1 MLHWLTQLRLAQK
14 FTLLGLLT
22 LAMVAFP
29 SALYLKQT
37 ITDVRQAHR
46 QAEGV
51 PVLMA
56 LNMVIQHTQVHRGLS
71 AGVLSGNEG
80 MQQRRVTAKEAVNQ
94 ALGNA
99 AAILVQNNAPVQE
112 QQRLQKWQT
121 TWQALEQAVA
131 ANKVEVADS
140 FARHTDLI
148 AELMMI
154 NEELLV
160 AYHLQSNEDPA
171 NVALLQAAL
180 VQAPQLTEGVG
191 QMRGM
196 GTGFLTQAFLSV
208 DDRGAFRAL
217 ISQTTTF
224 QKQVGRF
231 IRRAMTLNPAYQQ
244 ELGGLVKTATELLNE
259 SNHLARTEVLE
270 IDLLQYPASDYFNQL
285 TQTIDAINA
294 VRISGADRLAQVLDA
309 NADKQRNLLITLSVL
324 QTALL
329 IAAVWLAL
337 LFVRSIT
344 QPLRRAVDLALAV
357 ADGNLQGADETPDRN
372 EIGELIA
379 AQQQMRARLRPIVQ
393 QVRQGSDAVALAS
406 AEIAQGNQD
415 LSARTESQASALEQ
429 TAASMEE
436 LSATVRHNADSAQQA
451 SQLTQTAHSIASQ
464 GGQMVGQMVQTMQG
478 IHDSSRKMGDII
490 GVIDSI
496 AFQTNI
502 LALNAAVE
510 AARAGEQGRGFAVV
524 ASEVRGLAGR
534 AANAAREIKA
544 LINDSTLQVQA
555 GATLVNHAGDC
566 IAQLVQSVRQVSS
579 IMAEITAATQEQSQ
593 RITEVSH
600 SVGSLEDM
608 TQQNAALVEEGAAA
622 AESLKDQAGR
632 LTQMVHTFRLTRE
645 HAQARAWE
653 APTAAA
659 IAGQAPANQRI
670 ALPRS

>member
-1 MLHWLTQLRLAQK
+1 M
-14 FTLLGLLT
+14 
-22 LAMVAFP
+22 
-29 SALYLKQT
+29 
-37 ITDVRQAHR
+37 
-46 QAEGV
+46 
-51 PVLMA
+51 
-56 LNMVIQHTQVHRGLS
+56 
-71 AGVLSGNEG
+71 
-80 MQQRRVTAKEAVNQ
+80 NQ

-99 AAILVQNNAPVQE
+99 AALLVQNDAPVQE

-131 ANKVEVADS
+131 SNKVEVADS

-160 AYHLQSNEDPA
+160 AYRLQSNEDPA

-191 QMRGM
+191 QMRAM

-217 ISQTTTF
+217 ISQTATF

-231 IRRAMTLNPAYQQ
+231 IQRAMTLNPAYEQ

-270 IDLLQYPASDYFNQL
+270 IDLLQYPASDYFNKL
-285 TQTIDAINA
+285 TQTIEAINA

-309 NADKQRNLLITLSVL
+309 NADKQRNVLITLSVL
-324 QTALL
+324 QTVLL

-344 QPLRRAVDLALAV
+344 QPLRRAVDLALEV
-357 ADGNLQGADETPDRN
+357 ADGNLQGADQTPDRN

-393 QVRQGSDAVALAS
+393 QVRHGSDAVALAS

-451 SQLTQTAHSIASQ
+451 SQLTQTAHSIATQ

-524 ASEVRGLAGR
+524 ASEVRSLAGR
-534 AANAAREIKA
+534 SAEAAKEIKRLIDDSVQRVGAGNA
-544 LINDSTLQVQA
+544 LAQQTGETMQEMVGAIGKVNTIVSAISNASREQAEGVIQVGEAITQM
-555 GATLVNHAGDC
+555 D
-566 IAQLVQSVRQVSS
+566 QV
-579 IMAEITAATQEQSQ
+579 
-593 RITEVSH
+593 
-600 SVGSLEDM
+600 
-608 TQQNAALVEEGAAA
+608 TQQNAALVEEMAAA
-622 AESLKDQAGR
+622 ATSLNSQSQELVQAISIFQVEGASGR
-632 LTQMVHTFRLTRE
+632 T
-645 HAQARAWE
+645 
-653 APTAAA
+653 
-659 IAGQAPANQRI
+659 QAPP
-670 ALPRS
+670 ALLK

>member
-14 FTLLGLLT
+14 FTLLGLVT

-46 QAEGV
+46 QADGV

-99 AAILVQNNAPVQE
+99 AALLVQNDAPVQE

-131 ANKVEVADS
+131 SNKVEVADS

-160 AYHLQSNEDPA
+160 AYRLQSNEDPA

-191 QMRGM
+191 QMRAM

-217 ISQTTTF
+217 ISQTATF

-231 IRRAMTLNPAYQQ
+231 IQRAMTLNPAYEQ

-270 IDLLQYPASDYFNQL
+270 IDLLQYPASDYFNKL
-285 TQTIDAINA
+285 TQTIEAINA

-309 NADKQRNLLITLSVL
+309 NADKQRNVLITLSVL
-324 QTALL
+324 QTVLL

-357 ADGNLQGADETPDRN
+357 ADGNLQGADQTPDRN

-393 QVRQGSDAVALAS
+393 QVRHGSDAVALAR

-451 SQLTQTAHSIASQ
+451 SQLTQTAHSIATQ

-524 ASEVRGLAGR
+524 ASEVRSLAGR
-534 AANAAREIKA
+534 SAEAAKEIKRLIDDSVQRVGAGNA
-544 LINDSTLQVQA
+544 LAQQTGETMQEMVGAIGKVNTIVSAISNASREQAEGVIQVGEAITQM
-555 GATLVNHAGDC
+555 D
-566 IAQLVQSVRQVSS
+566 QV
-579 IMAEITAATQEQSQ
+579 
-593 RITEVSH
+593 
-600 SVGSLEDM
+600 
-608 TQQNAALVEEGAAA
+608 TQQNAALVEEMAAA
-622 AESLKDQAGR
+622 ATSLNSQSQELVQAISIFQVEGASGR
-632 LTQMVHTFRLTRE
+632 TQT
-645 HAQARAWE
+645 
-653 APTAAA
+653 P
-659 IAGQAPANQRI
+659 PA
-670 ALPRS
+670 LLK

>member
-22 LAMVAFP
+22 LAMLAFP
-29 SALYLKQT
+29 SVLYLKQT

-160 AYHLQSNEDPA
+160 AYHLQSNEVPA

-191 QMRGM
+191 QMRAM

-231 IRRAMTLNPAYQQ
+231 IQRAMTLNPAYEQ
-244 ELGGLVKTATELLNE
+244 ELGGLIKTATELLNE

-270 IDLLQYPASDYFNQL
+270 IDLLQYPASDYFNKL
-285 TQTIDAINA
+285 TQAIEAINA

-524 ASEVRGLAGR
+524 ASEVRSLAGR
-534 AANAAREIKA
+534 SAEAAKEIKRLIDDSVQRVGAGNA
-544 LINDSTLQVQA
+544 LAQQTGETMQEMVGAIGKVNTIVSAISNASREQAEGVIQVGEAITQM
-555 GATLVNHAGDC
+555 D
-566 IAQLVQSVRQVSS
+566 QV
-579 IMAEITAATQEQSQ
+579 
-593 RITEVSH
+593 
-600 SVGSLEDM
+600 
-608 TQQNAALVEEGAAA
+608 TQQNAALVEELSAAA
-622 AESLKDQAGR
+622 RSLQEQAQGQVQSISVFTLTPQGAGR
-632 LTQMVHTFRLTRE
+632 
-645 HAQARAWE
+645 
-653 APTAAA
+653 
-659 IAGQAPANQRI
+659 
-670 ALPRS
+670 SS

>member
-1 MLHWLTQLRLAQK
+1 M
-14 FTLLGLLT
+14 
-22 LAMVAFP
+22 
-29 SALYLKQT
+29 
-37 ITDVRQAHR
+37 
-46 QAEGV
+46 
-51 PVLMA
+51 
-56 LNMVIQHTQVHRGLS
+56 
-71 AGVLSGNEG
+71 
-80 MQQRRVTAKEAVNQ
+80 NQ

-99 AAILVQNNAPVQE
+99 AALLVQNDAPVQE

-131 ANKVEVADS
+131 SNKVEVADS

-160 AYHLQSNEDPA
+160 AYRLQSNEDPA

-191 QMRGM
+191 QMRAM

-217 ISQTTTF
+217 ISQTATF

-231 IRRAMTLNPAYQQ
+231 IQRAMTLNPAYEQ

-270 IDLLQYPASDYFNQL
+270 IDLLQYPASDYFNKL
-285 TQTIDAINA
+285 TQTIEAINA

-309 NADKQRNLLITLSVL
+309 NADKQRNVLITLSVL
-324 QTALL
+324 QTVLL

-344 QPLRRAVDLALAV
+344 QPLRRAVDLALEV
-357 ADGNLQGADETPDRN
+357 ADGNLQGADQTPDRN

-393 QVRQGSDAVALAS
+393 QVRHGSDAVALAS

-451 SQLTQTAHSIASQ
+451 SQLTQTAHSIATQ

-524 ASEVRGLAGR
+524 ASEVRSLAGR
-534 AANAAREIKA
+534 SAEAAKEIKRLIDDSVQRVGAGNA
-544 LINDSTLQVQA
+544 LAQQTGETMQEMVGAIGKVNTIVSAISNASREQAEGVIQVGEAITQM
-555 GATLVNHAGDC
+555 D
-566 IAQLVQSVRQVSS
+566 QV
-579 IMAEITAATQEQSQ
+579 
-593 RITEVSH
+593 
-600 SVGSLEDM
+600 
-608 TQQNAALVEEGAAA
+608 TQQNAALVEEMAAA
-622 AESLKDQAGR
+622 ATSLNSQSQELVQAISIFQVEGASGR
-632 LTQMVHTFRLTRE
+632 TQ
-645 HAQARAWE
+645 AS
-653 APTAAA
+653 
-659 IAGQAPANQRI
+659 PA
-670 ALPRS
+670 LLK

>member
-160 AYHLQSNEDPA
+160 AYRLQSNEDPA

-191 QMRGM
+191 QMRAM

-217 ISQTTTF
+217 ISQTETF

-231 IRRAMTLNPAYQQ
+231 IQRAMTLNPAYEQ
-244 ELGGLVKTATELLNE
+244 ELGGLIKTATELLNE

-270 IDLLQYPASDYFNQL
+270 IDLLQYPASDYFTKL
-285 TQTIDAINA
+285 TQAIEAINA

-524 ASEVRGLAGR
+524 AGEVRALAQR
-534 AANAAREIKA
+534 SADAAKEIKG
-544 LINDSTLQVQA
+544 LIDGSVAKVEQGARLVGDA
-555 GATLVNHAGDC
+555 GATMTDIVEQAQRVAGLIAEISTATAEQTDG
-566 IAQLVQSVRQVSS
+566 IAQ
-579 IMAEITAATQEQSQ
+579 
-593 RITEVSH
+593 
-600 SVGSLEDM
+600 VGEAVAHLDRS
-608 TQQNAALVEEGAAA
+608 TQQNAALVEESAAA
-622 AESLKDQAGR
+622 AQTLKQQAAQ
-632 LTQMVHTFRLTRE
+632 LAQAVSVFRLGLD
-645 HAQARAWE
+645 AGASS
-653 APTAAA
+653 TAYRST
-659 IAGQAPANQRI
+659 PR
-670 ALPRS
+670 LPGVRG

>member
-46 QAEGV
+46 QADGV

-99 AAILVQNNAPVQE
+99 AALLAQNDAPVQE

-131 ANKVEVADS
+131 SNKVEVADS

-160 AYHLQSNEDPA
+160 AYRLQSNEDPA

-191 QMRGM
+191 QMRAM

-217 ISQTTTF
+217 ISQTATF

-231 IRRAMTLNPAYQQ
+231 IQRAMTLNPAYEQ

-270 IDLLQYPASDYFNQL
+270 IDLLQYPASDYFNKL
-285 TQTIDAINA
+285 TQTIEAINA

-309 NADKQRNLLITLSVL
+309 NADKQRNVLITLSVL
-324 QTALL
+324 QTVLL

-393 QVRQGSDAVALAS
+393 QVRHGSDAVALAS

-451 SQLTQTAHSIASQ
+451 SQLTQTAHSIATQ

-524 ASEVRGLAGR
+524 ASEVRSLAGR
-534 AANAAREIKA
+534 SAEAAKEIKRLIDDSVQRVGAGNA
-544 LINDSTLQVQA
+544 LAQQTGETMQEMVGAIGKVNTIVSAISNASREQAEGVIQVGEAITQM
-555 GATLVNHAGDC
+555 D
-566 IAQLVQSVRQVSS
+566 QV
-579 IMAEITAATQEQSQ
+579 
-593 RITEVSH
+593 
-600 SVGSLEDM
+600 
-608 TQQNAALVEEGAAA
+608 TQQNAALVEEMAAA
-622 AESLKDQAGR
+622 ATSLNSQSQELVQAISIFQVEGASGR
-632 LTQMVHTFRLTRE
+632 T
-645 HAQARAWE
+645 
-653 APTAAA
+653 
-659 IAGQAPANQRI
+659 QAPP
-670 ALPRS
+670 ALLK

>member
-46 QAEGV
+46 QADGV

-160 AYHLQSNEDPA
+160 AYRLQSNEDPA

-191 QMRGM
+191 QMRAM

-231 IRRAMTLNPAYQQ
+231 IQRAMTLNPAYEQ
-244 ELGGLVKTATELLNE
+244 ELGGLIKTATELLNE

-270 IDLLQYPASDYFNQL
+270 IDLLQYPASDYFNKL
-285 TQTIDAINA
+285 TQAIEAINA

-524 ASEVRGLAGR
+524 ASEVRSLAGR
-534 AANAAREIKA
+534 SAEAAKEIKRLIDDSVQRVGAGNA
-544 LINDSTLQVQA
+544 LAQQTGETMQEMVGAIGKVNTIVSAISNASREQAEGVIQVGEAITQM
-555 GATLVNHAGDC
+555 D
-566 IAQLVQSVRQVSS
+566 QV
-579 IMAEITAATQEQSQ
+579 
-593 RITEVSH
+593 
-600 SVGSLEDM
+600 
-608 TQQNAALVEEGAAA
+608 TQQNAALVEEMAAA
-622 AESLKDQAGR
+622 ATSLNSQSQELVQAISIFQVEGVSGHR
-632 LTQMVHTFRLTRE
+632 
-645 HAQARAWE
+645 
-653 APTAAA
+653 
-659 IAGQAPANQRI
+659 QAPP
-670 ALPRS
+670 ALLK

>member
-46 QAEGV
+46 QADGV

-99 AAILVQNNAPVQE
+99 AAILVQSNAPVQE

-160 AYHLQSNEDPA
+160 AYRLQSNEDPA

-191 QMRGM
+191 QMRAM

-217 ISQTTTF
+217 ISQTATF

-231 IRRAMTLNPAYQQ
+231 IQRAMTLNPAYEQ

-270 IDLLQYPASDYFNQL
+270 IDLLQYPASDYFNKL
-285 TQTIDAINA
+285 TQTIEAINA

-524 ASEVRGLAGR
+524 ASEVRSLAGR
-534 AANAAREIKA
+534 SAEAAKEIKRLIDDSVQRVGAGNA
-544 LINDSTLQVQA
+544 LAQQTGETMQEMVGAIGKVNTIVSAISNASREQAEGVIQVGEAITQM
-555 GATLVNHAGDC
+555 D
-566 IAQLVQSVRQVSS
+566 QV
-579 IMAEITAATQEQSQ
+579 
-593 RITEVSH
+593 
-600 SVGSLEDM
+600 
-608 TQQNAALVEEGAAA
+608 TQQNAALVEEMAAA
-622 AESLKDQAGR
+622 ASSLNSQSQELVQAISIFQVEGASGR
-632 LTQMVHTFRLTRE
+632 T
-645 HAQARAWE
+645 
-653 APTAAA
+653 
-659 IAGQAPANQRI
+659 QAPP
-670 ALPRS
+670 ALLK

>member
-22 LAMVAFP
+22 LAMLAFP
-29 SALYLKQT
+29 SVLYLKQT

-131 ANKVEVADS
+131 ANKVEEADS

-160 AYHLQSNEDPA
+160 AYHLQSNEVPA

-180 VQAPQLTEGVG
+180 VQAPQLIEGVG
-191 QMRGM
+191 QMRAM

-231 IRRAMTLNPAYQQ
+231 IQRAMTLNPAYEQ

-270 IDLLQYPASDYFNQL
+270 IDLLQYPASDYFNKL
-285 TQTIDAINA
+285 TQTIEAINA

-309 NADKQRNLLITLSVL
+309 NADKQRNVLITLSVL

-524 ASEVRGLAGR
+524 ASEVRSLAGR
-534 AANAAREIKA
+534 SAEAAKEIKRLIDDSVQRVGAGNA
-544 LINDSTLQVQA
+544 LAQQTGETMQEMVGAIGKVNTIVSAISNASREQAEGVIQVGEAITQM
-555 GATLVNHAGDC
+555 D
-566 IAQLVQSVRQVSS
+566 QV
-579 IMAEITAATQEQSQ
+579 
-593 RITEVSH
+593 
-600 SVGSLEDM
+600 
-608 TQQNAALVEEGAAA
+608 TQQNAALVEEMAAA
-622 AESLKDQAGR
+622 ATSLNSQSQELVQAISIFQVEGASGHR
-632 LTQMVHTFRLTRE
+632 
-645 HAQARAWE
+645 
-653 APTAAA
+653 
-659 IAGQAPANQRI
+659 QAPL
-670 ALPRS
+670 ALLK

>member
-191 QMRGM
+191 QMRAM

-217 ISQTTTF
+217 ISQTETF

-231 IRRAMTLNPAYQQ
+231 IQRAMTLNPAYEQ

-270 IDLLQYPASDYFNQL
+270 IDLLQYPASDYFNKL
-285 TQTIDAINA
+285 TQAIEAINA
-294 VRISGADRLAQVLDA
+294 VRISGVDRLAQVLDA

-324 QTALL
+324 QTVLL

-524 ASEVRGLAGR
+524 ASEVRNLATRSAG
-534 AANAAREIKA
+534 AAQEIKT
-544 LINDSTLQVQA
+544 LIQASVERVQA
-555 GATLVNHAGDC
+555 GSELAHNAGGTM
-566 IAQLVQSVRQVSS
+566 AEVVSS
-579 IMAEITAATQEQSQ
+579 IRSVSELMQEISHASSSQTNDMLNVTQAIVRMDEA
-593 RITEVSH
+593 
-600 SVGSLEDM
+600 
-608 TQQNAALVEEGAAA
+608 TQQNAALVEESAAA
-622 AESLKDQAGR
+622 AGSLSTQAR
-632 LTQMVHTFRLTRE
+632 ELVQAVAVFRLRR
-645 HAQARAWE
+645 QG
-653 APTAAA
+653 
-659 IAGQAPANQRI
+659 GQAT
-670 ALPRS
+670 ALLR

>member
-14 FTLLGLLT
+14 FTLLGLVT

-46 QAEGV
+46 QADGV

-99 AAILVQNNAPVQE
+99 AALLVQNDAPVQE

-131 ANKVEVADS
+131 SNKVEVADS

-160 AYHLQSNEDPA
+160 AYRLQSNEDPA

-191 QMRGM
+191 QMRAM

-217 ISQTTTF
+217 ISQTATF

-231 IRRAMTLNPAYQQ
+231 IQRAMTLNPAYEQ

-270 IDLLQYPASDYFNQL
+270 IDLLQYPASDYFNKL
-285 TQTIDAINA
+285 TQTIEAINA

-309 NADKQRNLLITLSVL
+309 NADKQRNVLITLSVL
-324 QTALL
+324 QTVLL

-357 ADGNLQGADETPDRN
+357 ADGNLQGADQTPDRN

-393 QVRQGSDAVALAS
+393 QVRHGSDAVALAS

-524 ASEVRGLAGR
+524 ASEVRSLAGR
-534 AANAAREIKA
+534 SAEAAKEIKRLIDDSVQRVGAGNA
-544 LINDSTLQVQA
+544 LAQQTGETMQEMVGAIGKVNTIVSAISNASREQAEGVIQVGEAITQM
-555 GATLVNHAGDC
+555 D
-566 IAQLVQSVRQVSS
+566 QV
-579 IMAEITAATQEQSQ
+579 
-593 RITEVSH
+593 
-600 SVGSLEDM
+600 
-608 TQQNAALVEEGAAA
+608 TQQNAALVEEMAAA
-622 AESLKDQAGR
+622 ATSLNSQSQELVQAISIFQVEGASGR
-632 LTQMVHTFRLTRE
+632 T
-645 HAQARAWE
+645 
-653 APTAAA
+653 
-659 IAGQAPANQRI
+659 QAPP
-670 ALPRS
+670 ALLK

>member
-99 AAILVQNNAPVQE
+99 AALLVQNDAPVQE

-191 QMRGM
+191 QMRAM

-217 ISQTTTF
+217 ISQTETF

-231 IRRAMTLNPAYQQ
+231 IQRAMTLNPAYEQ
-244 ELGGLVKTATELLNE
+244 ELGGLIKTATELLNE

-270 IDLLQYPASDYFNQL
+270 IDLLQYPASDYFNKL
-285 TQTIDAINA
+285 TQTIEAINA

-324 QTALL
+324 QTVLL

-393 QVRQGSDAVALAS
+393 QVRHGSDAVALAS

-524 ASEVRGLAGR
+524 ASEVRSLAGR
-534 AANAAREIKA
+534 SAEAAKEIKRLIDDSVQRVGAGNA
-544 LINDSTLQVQA
+544 LAQQTGETMQEMVGAIGKVNTIVSAISNASREQAEGVIQVGEAITQM
-555 GATLVNHAGDC
+555 D
-566 IAQLVQSVRQVSS
+566 QV
-579 IMAEITAATQEQSQ
+579 
-593 RITEVSH
+593 
-600 SVGSLEDM
+600 
-608 TQQNAALVEEGAAA
+608 TQQNAALVEEMAAA
-622 AESLKDQAGR
+622 ATSLNSQSQELVQAISIFQVEGASGR
-632 LTQMVHTFRLTRE
+632 TQ
-645 HAQARAWE
+645 AS
-653 APTAAA
+653 
-659 IAGQAPANQRI
+659 PA
-670 ALPRS
+670 LLK

>member
-131 ANKVEVADS
+131 SNKVEVADS

-160 AYHLQSNEDPA
+160 AYRLQSNEDPA

-191 QMRGM
+191 QMRAM

-217 ISQTTTF
+217 ISQTATF

-231 IRRAMTLNPAYQQ
+231 IQRAMTLNPAYEQ

-270 IDLLQYPASDYFNQL
+270 IDLLQYPASDYFNKL
-285 TQTIDAINA
+285 TQTIEAINA

-309 NADKQRNLLITLSVL
+309 NADKQRNVLITLSVL
-324 QTALL
+324 QTVLL

-357 ADGNLQGADETPDRN
+357 ADGNLQGADQTPDRN

-393 QVRQGSDAVALAS
+393 QVRHGSDAVALAS

-451 SQLTQTAHSIASQ
+451 SQLTQTAHSIATQ

-524 ASEVRGLAGR
+524 ASEVRSLAGR
-534 AANAAREIKA
+534 SAEAAKEIKRLIDDSVQRVGAGNA
-544 LINDSTLQVQA
+544 LAQQTGETMQEMVGAIGKVNTIVSAISNASREQAEGVIQVGEAITQM
-555 GATLVNHAGDC
+555 D
-566 IAQLVQSVRQVSS
+566 QV
-579 IMAEITAATQEQSQ
+579 
-593 RITEVSH
+593 
-600 SVGSLEDM
+600 
-608 TQQNAALVEEGAAA
+608 TQQNAALVEEMAAA
-622 AESLKDQAGR
+622 ATSLNSQSQELVQAISIFQVEGASGR
-632 LTQMVHTFRLTRE
+632 TQTPL
-645 HAQARAWE
+645 
-653 APTAAA
+653 
-659 IAGQAPANQRI
+659 
-670 ALPRS
+670 ALLK

>member
-131 ANKVEVADS
+131 SNKVEVADS

-160 AYHLQSNEDPA
+160 AYRLQSNEDPA

-191 QMRGM
+191 QMQAM

-231 IRRAMTLNPAYQQ
+231 IQRAMTLNPAYQQ

-270 IDLLQYPASDYFNQL
+270 IDLLQYPASDYFNKL
-285 TQTIDAINA
+285 TQAIEAINA
-294 VRISGADRLAQVLDA
+294 VCISGADRLAQVLDA

-524 ASEVRGLAGR
+524 ASEVRSLAGR
-534 AANAAREIKA
+534 SAEAAKEIKRLIDDSVQRVGAGNA
-544 LINDSTLQVQA
+544 LAQQTGETMQEMVGAIGKVNTIVSAISNASREQAEGVIQVGEAITQM
-555 GATLVNHAGDC
+555 D
-566 IAQLVQSVRQVSS
+566 QV
-579 IMAEITAATQEQSQ
+579 
-593 RITEVSH
+593 
-600 SVGSLEDM
+600 
-608 TQQNAALVEEGAAA
+608 TQQNAALVEEMAAA
-622 AESLKDQAGR
+622 ATSLNSQSQELVQAISIFQVEGASGR
-632 LTQMVHTFRLTRE
+632 TQTP
-645 HAQARAWE
+645 
-653 APTAAA
+653 PT
-659 IAGQAPANQRI
+659 
-670 ALPRS
+670 LLK

>member
-99 AAILVQNNAPVQE
+99 AAILVQNDAPVQE

-131 ANKVEVADS
+131 SNKVEVADS

-160 AYHLQSNEDPA
+160 AYRLQSNEDPA

-191 QMRGM
+191 QMRAM

-217 ISQTTTF
+217 ISQTATF

-231 IRRAMTLNPAYQQ
+231 IQRAMTLNPAYEQ

-270 IDLLQYPASDYFNQL
+270 IDLLQYPASDYFNKL
-285 TQTIDAINA
+285 TQTIEAINA

-309 NADKQRNLLITLSVL
+309 NADKQRNVLITLSVL
-324 QTALL
+324 QTVLL

-524 ASEVRGLAGR
+524 ASEVRSLAGR
-534 AANAAREIKA
+534 SAEAAKEIKRLIDDSVQRVGAGNA
-544 LINDSTLQVQA
+544 LAQQTGETMQEMVGAIGKVNTIVSAISNASREQAEGVIQVGEAITQM
-555 GATLVNHAGDC
+555 D
-566 IAQLVQSVRQVSS
+566 QV
-579 IMAEITAATQEQSQ
+579 
-593 RITEVSH
+593 
-600 SVGSLEDM
+600 
-608 TQQNAALVEEGAAA
+608 TQQNAALVEEMAAA
-622 AESLKDQAGR
+622 ATSLNSQSQELVQAISIFQVEGASGR
-632 LTQMVHTFRLTRE
+632 TQT
-645 HAQARAWE
+645 
-653 APTAAA
+653 P
-659 IAGQAPANQRI
+659 PA
-670 ALPRS
+670 LLK

>member
-131 ANKVEVADS
+131 ANKVEEADS

-160 AYHLQSNEDPA
+160 AYHLQSNEVPA

-180 VQAPQLTEGVG
+180 VQAPQLIEGVG
-191 QMRGM
+191 QMRAM

-217 ISQTTTF
+217 ISQTATF

-231 IRRAMTLNPAYQQ
+231 IQRAMTLNPAYEQ
-244 ELGGLVKTATELLNE
+244 ELGGLIKTATELLNE

-524 ASEVRGLAGR
+524 AAEVRQLAMR
-534 AANAAREIKA
+534 AGEAAREIKGLIATSAQNVETGTA
-544 LINDSTLQVQA
+544 LVNGAGHTMGQIVDSIRNVAGMISDISTTTLSQTRDINDI
-555 GATLVNHAGDC
+555 N
-566 IAQLVQSVRQVSS
+566 
-579 IMAEITAATQEQSQ
+579 TAVARLDQ
-593 RITEVSH
+593 
-600 SVGSLEDM
+600 M
-608 TQQNAALVEEGAAA
+608 TQQNSALVEESAAA
-622 AESLKDQAGR
+622 SEGLRHQANE
-632 LTQMVHTFRLTRE
+632 LTHLISQFVLPPQH
-645 HAQARAWE
+645 E
-653 APTAAA
+653 ALPMQGPSRMA
-659 IAGQAPANQRI
+659 
-670 ALPRS
+670 ALPRP

>member
-46 QAEGV
+46 QADGV

-131 ANKVEVADS
+131 ANKVEEADS

-160 AYHLQSNEDPA
+160 AYHLQSNEVPA

-191 QMRGM
+191 QMRAM

-231 IRRAMTLNPAYQQ
+231 IQRAMTLNPAYQQ

-270 IDLLQYPASDYFNQL
+270 IDLLQYPASDYFNKL
-285 TQTIDAINA
+285 TQTIEAINA

-324 QTALL
+324 QTVLL

-510 AARAGEQGRGFAVV
+510 AARAGELGRGFAVV
-524 ASEVRGLAGR
+524 ASEVRSLAGR
-534 AANAAREIKA
+534 SAEAAKEIKRLIDDSVQRVGAGNA
-544 LINDSTLQVQA
+544 LAQQTGETMQEMVGAIGKVNTIVSAISNASREQAEGVIQVGEAITQM
-555 GATLVNHAGDC
+555 D
-566 IAQLVQSVRQVSS
+566 QV
-579 IMAEITAATQEQSQ
+579 
-593 RITEVSH
+593 
-600 SVGSLEDM
+600 
-608 TQQNAALVEEGAAA
+608 TQQNAALVEEMAAA
-622 AESLKDQAGR
+622 ATSLNSQSQELVQAISIFQVEGASGHR
-632 LTQMVHTFRLTRE
+632 
-645 HAQARAWE
+645 
-653 APTAAA
+653 
-659 IAGQAPANQRI
+659 QAPL
-670 ALPRS
+670 ALLK

>member
-22 LAMVAFP
+22 LAMLAFP
-29 SALYLKQT
+29 SVLYLKQT

-160 AYHLQSNEDPA
+160 AYRLQSNEDPA

-191 QMRGM
+191 QMRAM

-231 IRRAMTLNPAYQQ
+231 IQRAMTLNPAYEQ
-244 ELGGLVKTATELLNE
+244 ELGGLIKTATELLNE

-324 QTALL
+324 QTVLL

-524 ASEVRGLAGR
+524 ASEVRSLAGR
-534 AANAAREIKA
+534 SAVAAKEIKE
-544 LINDSTLQVQA
+544 LISASVDNVSAGCTLVEQA
-555 GATLVNHAGDC
+555 GSTMDEIV
-566 IAQLVQSVRQVSS
+566 VSVRRVADIMGEISLASQDQTTGIDQINQAMVQMDQV
-579 IMAEITAATQEQSQ
+579 TQS
-593 RITEVSH
+593 
-600 SVGSLEDM
+600 
-608 TQQNAALVEEGAAA
+608 NAALVEEAAA
-622 AESLKDQAGR
+622 AAQSLEHQAQTLVQVVSVFKTGASG
-632 LTQMVHTFRLTRE
+632 Q
-645 HAQARAWE
+645 RAL
-653 APTAAA
+653 
-659 IAGQAPANQRI
+659 AG
-670 ALPRS
+670 

>member
-46 QAEGV
+46 QADGV

-131 ANKVEVADS
+131 SNKVEVADS

-160 AYHLQSNEDPA
+160 AYRLQSNEDPA

-191 QMRGM
+191 QMRAM

-217 ISQTTTF
+217 ISQTATF

-231 IRRAMTLNPAYQQ
+231 IQRAMTLNPAYEQ

-270 IDLLQYPASDYFNQL
+270 IDLLQYPASDYFNKL
-285 TQTIDAINA
+285 TQTIEAINA

-357 ADGNLQGADETPDRN
+357 ADGNLQGADQTPDRN

-524 ASEVRGLAGR
+524 ASEVRSLAGR
-534 AANAAREIKA
+534 SAEAAKEIKRLIDDSVQRVGAGNA
-544 LINDSTLQVQA
+544 LAQQTGETMQEMVGAIGKVNTIVSAISNASREQAEGVIQVGEAITQM
-555 GATLVNHAGDC
+555 D
-566 IAQLVQSVRQVSS
+566 QV
-579 IMAEITAATQEQSQ
+579 
-593 RITEVSH
+593 
-600 SVGSLEDM
+600 
-608 TQQNAALVEEGAAA
+608 TQQNAALVEEMAAA
-622 AESLKDQAGR
+622 ASSLNSQSQELVQAISIFQVEGASGR
-632 LTQMVHTFRLTRE
+632 T
-645 HAQARAWE
+645 
-653 APTAAA
+653 
-659 IAGQAPANQRI
+659 QAPP
-670 ALPRS
+670 ALLK

>member
-1 MLHWLTQLRLAQK
+1 
-14 FTLLGLLT
+14 
-22 LAMVAFP
+22 
-29 SALYLKQT
+29 
-37 ITDVRQAHR
+37 
-46 QAEGV
+46 
-51 PVLMA
+51 
-56 LNMVIQHTQVHRGLS
+56 
-71 AGVLSGNEG
+71 

-160 AYHLQSNEDPA
+160 AYRLQSNEDPA

-191 QMRGM
+191 QMRAM

-217 ISQTTTF
+217 ISQTATF

-231 IRRAMTLNPAYQQ
+231 IQRAMTLNPAYEQ

-270 IDLLQYPASDYFNQL
+270 IDLLQYPASDYFNKL
-285 TQTIDAINA
+285 TQTIEAINA

-309 NADKQRNLLITLSVL
+309 NADKQRNVLITLSVL
-324 QTALL
+324 QTVLL

-393 QVRQGSDAVALAS
+393 QVRHGSDAVALAS

-451 SQLTQTAHSIASQ
+451 SQLTQTAHSIATQ

-524 ASEVRGLAGR
+524 ASEVRSLAGR
-534 AANAAREIKA
+534 SAEAAKEIKRLIDDSVQRVGAGNA
-544 LINDSTLQVQA
+544 LAQQTGETMQEMVGAIGKVNTIVSAISNASREQAEGVIQVGEAITQM
-555 GATLVNHAGDC
+555 D
-566 IAQLVQSVRQVSS
+566 QV
-579 IMAEITAATQEQSQ
+579 
-593 RITEVSH
+593 
-600 SVGSLEDM
+600 
-608 TQQNAALVEEGAAA
+608 TQQNAALVEEMAAA
-622 AESLKDQAGR
+622 ATSLNSQSQELVQAISIFQVEGASGR
-632 LTQMVHTFRLTRE
+632 T
-645 HAQARAWE
+645 
-653 APTAAA
+653 
-659 IAGQAPANQRI
+659 QAPP
-670 ALPRS
+670 ALLK

>member
-80 MQQRRVTAKEAVNQ
+80 MQQRRVTVKEAVNQ

-131 ANKVEVADS
+131 ANKVEEADS

-217 ISQTTTF
+217 ISQTETF

-231 IRRAMTLNPAYQQ
+231 IQRAMTLNPAYEQ

-270 IDLLQYPASDYFNQL
+270 IDLLQYPASDYFNKL

-324 QTALL
+324 QTVLL

-524 ASEVRGLAGR
+524 ASEVRSLAGR
-534 AANAAREIKA
+534 SAEAAKEIKRLIDDSVQRVGAGNA
-544 LINDSTLQVQA
+544 LAQQTGETMQEMVGAIGKVNTIVSAISNASREQAEGVIQVGEAITQM
-555 GATLVNHAGDC
+555 D
-566 IAQLVQSVRQVSS
+566 QV
-579 IMAEITAATQEQSQ
+579 
-593 RITEVSH
+593 
-600 SVGSLEDM
+600 
-608 TQQNAALVEEGAAA
+608 TQQNAALVEEMAAA
-622 AESLKDQAGR
+622 ATSLNSQSQELVQAISIFQVEGASGHR
-632 LTQMVHTFRLTRE
+632 
-645 HAQARAWE
+645 
-653 APTAAA
+653 
-659 IAGQAPANQRI
+659 QAPL
-670 ALPRS
+670 ALLK

>member
-14 FTLLGLLT
+14 FTLLGLVT

-46 QAEGV
+46 QADGV

-99 AAILVQNNAPVQE
+99 AALLVQNDAPVQE

-131 ANKVEVADS
+131 SNKVEVADS

-160 AYHLQSNEDPA
+160 AYRLQSNEDPA

-191 QMRGM
+191 QMRAM

-217 ISQTTTF
+217 ISQTATF

-231 IRRAMTLNPAYQQ
+231 IQRAMTLNPAYEQ

-270 IDLLQYPASDYFNQL
+270 IDLLQYPASDYFNKL
-285 TQTIDAINA
+285 TQTIEAINA

-309 NADKQRNLLITLSVL
+309 NADKQRNVLITLSVL
-324 QTALL
+324 QTVLL

-357 ADGNLQGADETPDRN
+357 ADGNLQGADQTPDRN

-393 QVRQGSDAVALAS
+393 QVRHGSDAVALAS

-451 SQLTQTAHSIASQ
+451 SQLTQTAHSIATQ

-524 ASEVRGLAGR
+524 ASEVRSLAGR
-534 AANAAREIKA
+534 SAEAAKEIKRLIDDSVQRVGAGNA
-544 LINDSTLQVQA
+544 LAQQTGETMQEMVGAIGKVNTIVSAISNASREQAEGVIQVGEAITQM
-555 GATLVNHAGDC
+555 D
-566 IAQLVQSVRQVSS
+566 QV
-579 IMAEITAATQEQSQ
+579 
-593 RITEVSH
+593 
-600 SVGSLEDM
+600 
-608 TQQNAALVEEGAAA
+608 TQQNAALVEEMAAA
-622 AESLKDQAGR
+622 ATSLNSQSQELVQAISIFQVEGASGR
-632 LTQMVHTFRLTRE
+632 T
-645 HAQARAWE
+645 
-653 APTAAA
+653 
-659 IAGQAPANQRI
+659 QAPP
-670 ALPRS
+670 ALLK

>member
-14 FTLLGLLT
+14 FTLLGLVT

-46 QAEGV
+46 QADGV

-99 AAILVQNNAPVQE
+99 AALLAQNDAPVQE

-131 ANKVEVADS
+131 SNKVEVADS

-160 AYHLQSNEDPA
+160 AYRLQSNEDPA

-191 QMRGM
+191 QMRAM

-217 ISQTTTF
+217 ISQTATF

-231 IRRAMTLNPAYQQ
+231 IQRAMTLNPAYEQ

-270 IDLLQYPASDYFNQL
+270 IDLLQYPASDYFNKL
-285 TQTIDAINA
+285 TQTIEAINA

-309 NADKQRNLLITLSVL
+309 NADKQRNVLITLSVL
-324 QTALL
+324 QTVLL

-357 ADGNLQGADETPDRN
+357 ADGNLQGADQTPDRN

-393 QVRQGSDAVALAS
+393 QVRHGSDAVALAS

-451 SQLTQTAHSIASQ
+451 SQLTQTAHSIATQ

-524 ASEVRGLAGR
+524 ASEVRSLAGR
-534 AANAAREIKA
+534 SAEAAKEIKRLIDDSVQRVGAGNA
-544 LINDSTLQVQA
+544 LAQQTGETMQEMVGAIGKVNTIVSAISNASREQAEGVIQVGEAITQM
-555 GATLVNHAGDC
+555 D
-566 IAQLVQSVRQVSS
+566 QV
-579 IMAEITAATQEQSQ
+579 
-593 RITEVSH
+593 
-600 SVGSLEDM
+600 
-608 TQQNAALVEEGAAA
+608 TQQNAALVEEMAAA
-622 AESLKDQAGR
+622 ATSLNSQSQELVQAISIFQVEGASGR
-632 LTQMVHTFRLTRE
+632 T
-645 HAQARAWE
+645 
-653 APTAAA
+653 
-659 IAGQAPANQRI
+659 QAPP
-670 ALPRS
+670 ALLK

>member
-22 LAMVAFP
+22 LAMLAFP
-29 SALYLKQT
+29 SVLYLKQT

-160 AYHLQSNEDPA
+160 AYRLQSNEDPA

-191 QMRGM
+191 QMRAM

-217 ISQTTTF
+217 ISQTETF

-231 IRRAMTLNPAYQQ
+231 IQRAMTLNPAYEQ

-270 IDLLQYPASDYFNQL
+270 IDLLQYPASDYFNKL
-285 TQTIDAINA
+285 TQAIEAINA
-294 VRISGADRLAQVLDA
+294 VCISGADRLAQVLDA

-379 AQQQMRARLRPIVQ
+379 AQ
-393 QVRQGSDAVALAS
+393 
-406 AEIAQGNQD
+406 
-415 LSARTESQASALEQ
+415 
-429 TAASMEE
+429 
-436 LSATVRHNADSAQQA
+436 
-451 SQLTQTAHSIASQ
+451 
-464 GGQMVGQMVQTMQG
+464 
-478 IHDSSRKMGDII
+478 
-490 GVIDSI
+490 
-496 AFQTNI
+496 
-502 LALNAAVE
+502 
-510 AARAGEQGRGFAVV
+510 
-524 ASEVRGLAGR
+524 
-534 AANAAREIKA
+534 
-544 LINDSTLQVQA
+544 
-555 GATLVNHAGDC
+555 
-566 IAQLVQSVRQVSS
+566 
-579 IMAEITAATQEQSQ
+579 
-593 RITEVSH
+593 
-600 SVGSLEDM
+600 
-608 TQQNAALVEEGAAA
+608 
-622 AESLKDQAGR
+622 
-632 LTQMVHTFRLTRE
+632 
-645 HAQARAWE
+645 
-653 APTAAA
+653 
-659 IAGQAPANQRI
+659 
-670 ALPRS
+670 

>member
-1 MLHWLTQLRLAQK
+1 M
-14 FTLLGLLT
+14 
-22 LAMVAFP
+22 
-29 SALYLKQT
+29 
-37 ITDVRQAHR
+37 
-46 QAEGV
+46 
-51 PVLMA
+51 
-56 LNMVIQHTQVHRGLS
+56 
-71 AGVLSGNEG
+71 
-80 MQQRRVTAKEAVNQ
+80 NQ

-99 AAILVQNNAPVQE
+99 AALLAQNDAPVQE

-131 ANKVEVADS
+131 SNKVEVADS

-160 AYHLQSNEDPA
+160 AYRLQSNEDPA

-191 QMRGM
+191 QMRAM

-217 ISQTTTF
+217 ISQTATF

-231 IRRAMTLNPAYQQ
+231 IQRAMTLNPAYEQ

-270 IDLLQYPASDYFNQL
+270 IDLLQYPASDYFNKL
-285 TQTIDAINA
+285 TQTIEAINA

-309 NADKQRNLLITLSVL
+309 NADKQRNVLITLSVL
-324 QTALL
+324 QTVLL

-357 ADGNLQGADETPDRN
+357 ADGNLQGADQTPDRN

-393 QVRQGSDAVALAS
+393 QVRHGSDAVALAS

-436 LSATVRHNADSAQQA
+436 LSATVRHNADSADQA
-451 SQLTQTAHSIASQ
+451 GRRTLTAHSIATQ

-524 ASEVRGLAGR
+524 ASEVRSLAGR
-534 AANAAREIKA
+534 SAEAAKEIKRLIDDSVQRVGAGNA
-544 LINDSTLQVQA
+544 LAQQTGETMQEMVGAIGKVNTIVSAISNASREQAEGVIQVGEAITQM
-555 GATLVNHAGDC
+555 D
-566 IAQLVQSVRQVSS
+566 QV
-579 IMAEITAATQEQSQ
+579 
-593 RITEVSH
+593 
-600 SVGSLEDM
+600 
-608 TQQNAALVEEGAAA
+608 TQQNAALVEEMAAA
-622 AESLKDQAGR
+622 ATSLNSQSQELVQAISIFQVEGASGR
-632 LTQMVHTFRLTRE
+632 T
-645 HAQARAWE
+645 
-653 APTAAA
+653 
-659 IAGQAPANQRI
+659 QAPP
-670 ALPRS
+670 ALLK